1 MNDFEHPK
9 IPATNLLD
17 KLGTALVTAAAG
29 GVVYILVALG
39 DPIVSAISAASTK
52 EFLLRLVALLGFV
65 LLVAV
70 SWALRLRSQIKKPLS
85 SKFDF
90 EDYGG
95 YYVDRD
101 TRRGVCTRC
110 LAEGLVIH
118 LMDVD
123 GTGDGTKMCNAC
135 QSAYRG
141 RPQKQPNKGAA
152 ANVRPAGHA
161 Q

>member
-1 MNDFEHPK
+1 MSDSEHQK
-9 IPATNLLD
+9 TPATSLLD
-17 KLGTALVTAAAG
+17 KLGTALAASAAAG
-29 GVVYILVALG
+29 IVYILVSLG
-39 DPIVSAISAASTK
+39 DPIVSAIASASTK
-52 EFLLRLVALLGFV
+52 PFLLRVVALLGFV

-95 YYVDRD
+95 YYIDRK
-101 TRRGVCTRC
+101 TRCGVCTRC

-135 QSAYRG
+135 RSAYRG
-141 RPQKQPNKGAA
+141 RP
-152 ANVRPAGHA
+152 
-161 Q
+161 